1 MSPARHW
8 LNQIRELDLPSR
20 VRVMNVCGG
29 HERSVSLSGM
39 RSALPENIEIIPGP
53 GCPVCVCP
61 EEDIYQAM
69 QLALRDDVILVAFGD
84 MLRVPVNAPKSEP
97 RSLVE
102 ARAAGGDV
110 RPIAS
115 PIEARLVAEANPDRP
130 VVFFAAG
137 FETTSAPVA
146 AMLVEGVPDNLFVL
160 LSGRLTWPAVAML
173 LESDRPGFD
182 GLIAP
187 GHVATVMG
195 PEEWTFVPESHGLP
209 SAVAGFTADSLL
221 AATYSVLRQ
230 TIEGRPFLDNCYQA
244 LVRPGGN
251 PLARRHLEQ
260 AFEVVD
266 ANWRGIGVI
275 PSSGYAIREAYAAHD
290 AARQFPDHDAEGRR
304 RRGEMPPGCD
314 CASVVLGKI
323 YPNQCRLYGTG
334 CTPRS
339 PVGPCMVS
347 DEGACR
353 IWWSNGIRAS
363 EHDAA

>member
-1 MSPARHW
+1 
-8 LNQIRELDLPSR
+8 
-20 VRVMNVCGG
+20 
-29 HERSVSLSGM
+29 
-39 RSALPENIEIIPGP
+39 
-53 GCPVCVCP
+53 
-61 EEDIYQAM
+61 
-69 QLALRDDVILVAFGD
+69 
-84 MLRVPVNAPKSEP
+84 VPVNAPKSEP